1 MQKNGIP
8 FETDS
13 DKLLDILTVFGILS
27 NAYSM
32 FLSKDTRPRRDA
44 IEKNL
49 LEEGTNMLKLLQ
61 SIEGDAPLI
70 HYLIEKTNEIV
81 SSIRSTLHHVDT
93 VLGTISKPL
102 LLGSVVLL
110 SFIALRCYHF
120 FQARK
125 RRQHNHQLKEPACH
139 YNRRRT
145 TNDAASEYWF
155 FSNIVFII
163 IIGFY

>member
-13 DKLLDILTVFGILS
+13 NKLLDILTVFGILS

-32 FLSKDTRPRRDA
+32 FLSKDTRPRRDT

-70 HYLIEKTNEIV
+70 HHLIEKTNEIV
-81 SSIRSTLHHVDT
+81 YSIRSTLHHVDT

-102 LLGSVVLL
+102 LLGSVVSF
-110 SFIALRCYHF
+110 SFIALR
-120 FQARK
+120 
-125 RRQHNHQLKEPACH
+125 
-139 YNRRRT
+139 
-145 TNDAASEYWF
+145 
-155 FSNIVFII
+155 
-163 IIGFY
+163 